1 MWKFTNEVKSKI
13 LTAELYSHV
22 FRSPNLSAATERLCD
37 GVRNWT
43 GLYSMTNLMQ
53 ELEIDWL
60 VNTLHMKKASQI
72 DVRWSRNVAIWDSC
86 SGIYQE
92 TSCRLQRRCHKNQTK
107 PKLGFSSKLL
117 IFNKKP
123 VCLLSL
129 NLFFYK
135 ITCFSLFSN
144 GFCKGVGLMSWLS
157 WKLLVSTLLVRK
169 SLDSL
174 QNC

>member
-1 MWKFTNEVKSKI
+1 MFCFLWKLFI
-13 LTAELYSHV
+13 LTTEEMIGFSLKLLIFNKISVFLPSFKKFLQWRRSNVLKLMNTANFASNSFKLFLQSRCNVSILIKTANFSSSSAE
-22 FRSPNLSAATERLCD
+22 
-37 GVRNWT
+37 
-43 GLYSMTNLMQ
+43 
-53 ELEIDWL
+53 I
-60 VNTLHMKKASQI
+60 
-72 DVRWSRNVAIWDSC
+72 
-86 SGIYQE
+86 
-92 TSCRLQRRCHKNQTK
+92 
-107 PKLGFSSKLL
+107 LGFPSKLL

-135 ITCFSLFSN
+135 ITCFSLFSS

-169 SLDSL
+169 SLDCL